1 MFKKIF
7 NTWKREGL
15 LHQALDA
22 TENMF
27 LLASHNFDIATD
39 ELINN
44 LDIKRADI
52 YANDQKINANEKDV
66 RRKVLEHLTLNPKQD
81 TTHALILIT
90 VVKDLERI
98 GDYIKNMVELAYSY
112 PKKLPDDDYTKD
124 LILIR
129 DNLSIHLKNAV
140 DIFKMGEKD
149 KAQTFYVYY
158 REVTKKTDALI
169 LHIMDDD
176 KLKVREAVIYALFS
190 RYLKRISAHLAN
202 ILTTVINPFHLV
214 GYGIKGDED
223 KEEID

>member
-7 NTWKREGL
+7 NTWRREGL
-15 LHQALDA
+15 LNQALDA

-39 ELINN
+39 ELVNN
-44 LDIKRADI
+44 LDVNRADI
-52 YANDQKINANEKDV
+52 YANDQKINANEKNV

-98 GDYIKNMVELAYSY
+98 GDYIKNIVELAYQY
-112 PKKLPDDDYTKD
+112 PKPLPDDKYTRE
-124 LILIR
+124 LITIR
-129 DNLSIHLKNAV
+129 NNLGIHLKDALG
-140 DIFKMGEKD
+140 IFKVGDKD
-149 KAQTFYVYY
+149 KAQTFYLYY
-158 REVTKKTDALI
+158 REVTKKTDALLIHI
-169 LHIMDDD
+169 LGDS
-176 KLKVREAVIYALFS
+176 KLKVREAVIYALFA

-202 ILTTVINPFHLV
+202 ILTTVINPFHLG
-214 GYGIKGDED
+214 GYGVKGEED